1 LLRRHALA
9 KVSLVMG
16 VQRSPT
22 ASDFDPVSEGTRY
35 RLVPAISLAVWDGV
49 CREST
54 LDDGQRDE
62 QQARLRFHEVAARIA
77 AGRRS

>member
-1 LLRRHALA
+1 MR
-9 KVSLVMG
+9 G
-16 VQRSPT
+16 VLRSPST
-22 ASDFDPVSEGTRY
+22 SDFDPVIEGTRY
-35 RLVPAISLAVWDGV
+35 HLVPAISLAVWDGV

-62 QQARLRFHEVAARIA
+62 QQARRRFHQVAARIA

>member
-1 LLRRHALA
+1 
-9 KVSLVMG
+9 MG
-16 VQRSPT
+16 VRQSPST
-22 ASDFDPVSEGTRY
+22 ADFDPVSEGTRY
-35 RLVPAISLAVWDGV
+35 HLAAAISLAVWDGV

-62 QQARLRFHEVAARIA
+62 QQARERFHQVAARMA